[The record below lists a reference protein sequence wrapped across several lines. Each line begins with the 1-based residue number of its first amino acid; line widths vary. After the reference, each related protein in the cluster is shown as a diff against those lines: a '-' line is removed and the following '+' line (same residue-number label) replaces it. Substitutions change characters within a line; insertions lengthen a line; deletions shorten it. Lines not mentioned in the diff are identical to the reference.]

1 MPIIK
6 VNDINMY
13 YEIHGEGEP
22 LIVIWGISGEV
33 SPFVDY
39 LDAEMSKK
47 YKIVFFDSRGTGR
60 TDKPDE
66 PYSIEMMAHDT
77 IGLMD
82 AIGIK
87 SAHILG
93 ISMGSRIA
101 LVIAAKYPDRV
112 RSLIL
117 NVAAARSPDKD
128 DPKAALS
135 FEILQTMIKQPGFL
149 EAMGKYPPSIESFIR
164 QFDALKEFDGMGLL
178 AKITAPTLIV
188 NGTKDN
194 STPVKCAEEL
204 SKGIS
209 DFRLVLVEED
219 HLFIRTKPDLLV
231 MPVIKFLE
239 EVDLAEVGAKIEE
252 KASRPVT

>member
-1 MPIIK
+1 MPIVKI
-6 VNDINMY
+6 NDINMY
-13 YEIHGEGEP
+13 YEICGEGEP
-22 LIVIWGISGEV
+22 LVVIWGISGEV

-39 LDAEMSKK
+39 LDIEMGKK

-66 PYSIEMMAHDT
+66 PYSIEIMAQDT
-77 IGLMD
+77 VGLMD

-87 SAHILG
+87 SANFLG

-117 NVAAARSPDKD
+117 NVAAARSPNKD
-128 DPKAALS
+128 DPQAVLS
-135 FEILQTMIKQPGFL
+135 FERLQTMITQLGFL
-149 EAMGKYPPSIESFIR
+149 EAMGKYPPSIESFMR
-164 QFDALKEFDGMGLL
+164 QFNALKEFDGMDLL
-178 AKITAPTLIV
+178 GKIIAPTLIV

-194 STPVKCAEEL
+194 STQIKCAEQL
-204 SKGIS
+204 SEGIS
-209 DFRLVLVEED
+209 DSRLILVEED

-231 MPVIKFLE
+231 MPIIEFLE
-239 EVDLAEVGAKIEE
+239 KVDAKTEE
-252 KASRPVT
+252 KASQPAA